1 MKNQKIKLK
10 RTATLVGI
18 LTKYGFGELLE
29 RSKIRSKMGNPEEG
43 DDVSGKIPSSG
54 IYERI
59 RMALEELG
67 PTYIKFGQAF
77 SDREDLLPAGL
88 IAELQKLQDMVEADA
103 LDLHQM
109 IAEELGIVPEEH
121 FKHIEP
127 QPLATA
133 SIAQVYKAVLTD
145 GSPVILKVKRPGIK
159 EVIAADLLIMKD
171 VAKLL
176 VAYSDRFRKAN
187 IVEVLEAFEKSI
199 HRELSFLGEL
209 SNIEQFSNNFKVH
222 KDLHPVRPYP
232 ALSND
237 NVLCMEYLDGT
248 KITDR
253 EALIRQGFE
262 PAAIAKKGLNLYLV
276 QVFEHGFFH
285 ADPHPGNLFVMPS
298 GKIAFIDFGSM
309 GTMTALDKER
319 LENFII
325 YFVARDVNRLI
336 AAMKKMAV
344 RMNISDEQ
352 KLERD
357 VLEMFELL
365 NGTALQHLDTKDVL
379 NRFSGTLNEND
390 ILMPEHLYLLVR
402 GIVLLEGIGRKLDP
416 EMNIVDSV
424 RPYVEKIMRQRFS
437 PEKILS
443 KGVDTLRDLGLALM
457 DLPDNLKNI
466 IHKLN
471 DGELKVVQELKGM
484 QELKDTLNNGAN
496 KLGYAIIVAGLPVAS
511 ALLIVADRQTKIGS
525 TAVLGLWGLLIAGI
539 LGLLFIISVFRK
551 KR

>member
-18 LTKYGFGELLE
+18 LTKYGFEELLV
-29 RSKIRSKMGNPEEG
+29 RSKIRSKLG
-43 DDVSGKIPSSG
+43 VSGEGFDTSG
-54 IYERI
+54 KVPALNVYERI

-77 SDREDLLPAGL
+77 SDREDLLPAGM
-88 IAELQKLQDMVEADA
+88 IKELQKLQDNVEADK
-103 LDLHQM
+103 LDVAQT

-121 FKHIEP
+121 FKLIEP
-127 QPLATA
+127 QPLASA
-133 SIAQVYKAVLTD
+133 SIAQVYKAILQD
-145 GSPVILKVKRPGIK
+145 DSAVILKVKRPGIK
-159 EVIAADLLIMKD
+159 EVIEADLLIMKD

-187 IVEVLEAFEKSI
+187 LLEVLEAFEKSI

-209 SNIEQFSNNFKVH
+209 VNLEQFGNNFKGH
-222 KDLHPVRPYP
+222 KDLYPVKPYP

-237 NVLCMEYLDGT
+237 NILCLEYLEGA

-253 EALIRQGFE
+253 EALIKLGLE
-262 PAAIAKKGLNLYLV
+262 PAAISKKGLNLYLV

-298 GKIAFIDFGSM
+298 GKLAFIDFGSM

-325 YFVARDVNRLI
+325 YFIARDIKRLV

-344 RMNISDEQ
+344 RMNVGDEQ

-357 VLEMFELL
+357 ILEMFELL
-365 NGTALQHLDTKDVL
+365 NGTALQHIDTKDVL

-390 ILMPEHLYLLVR
+390 IVMPEHLYLLVR

-416 EMNIVDSV
+416 EMNIVDSI

-437 PEKILS
+437 PERIFS
-443 KGVDTLRDLGLALM
+443 KGLDTLRDLGLGLIE
-457 DLPDNLKNI
+457 LPDNLKHI
-466 IHKLN
+466 INKLN
-471 DGELKVVQELKGM
+471 DGELKVVQEVKGLH
-484 QELKDTLNNGAN
+484 ELKETLNNGAN
-496 KLGYAIIVAGLPVAS
+496 KLSYAIIIAGLPVAS
-511 ALLIVADRQTKIGS
+511 ALLIVADRPTKIGN
-525 TAVLGLWGLLIAGI
+525 TAVLGLWGLLVAGL
-539 LGLLFIISVFRK
+539 LGLFFIIAVFRK
-551 KR
+551 KK